1 MIAQV
6 RTSEPSEAPVGAAVT
21 WTFAASSWLSS
32 DEPAWAGMTVV

>member
-6 RTSEPSEAPVGAAVT
+6 RTSEPSDCPVAEAVT
-21 WTFAASSWLSS
+21 WTFAAWSWLSS